1 MKYWATVLVAAL
13 ILHTAGQAVAED
25 NLSLATSKFESGIS
39 NALKLTGRDLESVA
53 KKTGKLGADKES
65 EIRKL
70 LLGLCR
76 NRPYVVDAAF
86 IDSTGIIKMIEPE
99 QYKKHEGADL
109 SKQEAV
115 IQMLI
120 SKKPGMGK
128 VFDSVEGIKAIDVEY
143 PVFSGSKKFSGSISL
158 LVRQEEFVRSL
169 AAPIEKELD
178 VKCWVMQKDG
188 LILYETDPTQI
199 GLNLFTAPLYQDY
212 PELIALGKRM
222 VKEKNG
228 KGTYTFLIHGTDK
241 VIKKGAAW
249 KTVHFFN
256 NDWIVVAYREI
267 K

>member
-1 MKYWATVLVAAL
+1 MKFWVFVLTVVFLL
-13 ILHTAGQAVAED
+13 ITVNQVVAETD
-25 NLSLATSKFESGIS
+25 PNVGASKLESGIS
-39 NALKLTGRDLESVA
+39 NALKLMGRNLRRAANE
-53 KKTGKLGADKES
+53 TGKLGAGQES
-65 EIRKL
+65 EVRKL

-86 IDSTGIIKMIEPE
+86 IDSLGIMKIIEPE
-99 QYKKHEGADL
+99 QYKTHEGADI

-120 SKKPGMGK
+120 SKKPRMGK
-128 VFDSVEGIKAIDVEY
+128 VFDSVEGIRSVDVEY

-169 AAPIEKELD
+169 AAPIEKEFG

-188 LILYETDPTQI
+188 VILYETAPPQI
-199 GLNLFTAPLYQDY
+199 GLNLFESPFYQDY

-228 KGTYTFLIHGTDK
+228 RGTYTFLIHGSDK
-241 VIKKGAAW
+241 VIKKEAAW
-249 KTVHFFN
+249 KTIHFFN
-256 NDWIVVAYREI
+256 NAWIVVATRGI